1 MVRADITSGAAFK
14 AALRGTLLLFVVLG
28 ASGWGAYTYLK
39 TEMVDNLRDQIHED
53 ETALSDIYRFGGQQQ
68 LVQAIEELRHPLP
81 TKIRLLGLFDAQGN
95 PLAGNLGMHDE
106 REGWFETSLPTI
118 SGADTTINRYPRTR
132 FLVKGTR
139 LGDLT
144 LLVGLNMTAVE
155 AKEREMIFAFT
166 AMGVVIGAAFLVIG
180 YAGSLTSM
188 RKLQH
193 MVEVLDR
200 VSQGESGT
208 RLDVSPDNDQIDRV
222 ARAMN
227 LHLERLSTLMATTK
241 ASAAA
246 IAHDLRTPLSRA
258 FLAVDKAQMLLD
270 RGDDPVEA
278 LEEIESELSRLRA
291 IFDVILRISRLDQA
305 QEAPPLVPLDVAPLL
320 ADLAETFAILAEDRG
335 QTLILDPVPKG
346 LRVQGDGPM
355 LSQML
360 ANLLQNAINH
370 CPDGTLIRL
379 AAEDA
384 GSVARLIVADSGPG
398 IPDSERGKVFDLF
411 YSVDPN
417 RSRGGNGLGLALV
430 RAIAERLGARISL
443 NDNNPGLRVEIDVPK
458 SPVA

>member
-14 AALRGTLLLFVVLG
+14 AALRGTLLLFVVLT
-28 ASGWGAYTYLK
+28 ASGLGAYNYLK
-39 TEMVDNLRDQIHED
+39 AEMINNLRDQIHED
-53 ETALSDIYRFGGQQQ
+53 ETALTDIYSLDGKDG
-68 LVQAIEELRHPLP
+68 LVEAIDGLRHPLP
-81 TKIRLLGLFDAQGN
+81 TKIRLLGLFDAEGN
-95 PLAGNLGMHDE
+95 PLAGNLSIHDE
-106 REGWFETSLPTI
+106 REGWFETTVPSQATPTVATGRQP
-118 SGADTTINRYPRTR
+118 SSR

-155 AKEREMIFAFT
+155 AKEREMILAFT
-166 AMGVVIGAAFLVIG
+166 AVGVVVGAAFLVIG

-193 MVEVLDR
+193 MAAVLDR

-208 RLDVSPDNDQIDRV
+208 RLDVSFDNDQIDRV

-227 LHLERLSTLMATTK
+227 LHLDRLTTLMATTK

-305 QEAPPLVPLDVAPLL
+305 QEAPPLAPLDVAPLL

-335 QTLILDPVPKG
+335 QTLIFDPVPHG
-346 LRVQGDGPM
+346 LTVQSDGPM

-360 ANLLQNAINH
+360 ANLIQNAINH
-370 CPDGTLIRL
+370 CHEGTLIRL

-384 GSVARLIVADSGPG
+384 GPVVRLIVADSGPG
-398 IPDSERGKVFDLF
+398 IPESERGKVFDLF

-458 SPVA
+458 PPVA